1 MNWKNRI
8 MKNNFSAW
16 KQYFSHFGFKYFFQ
30 TVECVNASL
39 TSIPGAIDHDTQVLD
54 LAHNYLPLI
63 ATDLFKKLRLP
74 HLQKIYLSH
83 CSIHTVEEHSF
94 R

>member
-1 MNWKNRI
+1 
-8 MKNNFSAW
+8 
-16 KQYFSHFGFKYFFQ
+16 
-30 TVECVNASL
+30 VECVNASL
-39 TSIPGAIDHDTQVLD
+39 SAIPSVIDHDTQVLD

-63 ATDLFKKLRLP
+63 TTDLFKKLRLP